1 MLGAR
6 YLGVFHLMTHGP
18 PSLVSTQRLARA
30 TETSNNEETS
40 YGSEANVE
48 GKRRSEGHNGHG
60 RADRCDRAGD
70 GGVVV
75 TRDFGSSSA
84 TVKSPVHAAPNT
96 VLRQDNP
103 AHSSVEPAPGTAL
116 RQDDPA
122 ASKDAAAPADSQ
134 RGHRG
139 GIQSI

>member
-1 MLGAR
+1 MEAR
-6 YLGVFHLMTHGP
+6 QTLKGNAVPKAITVMVGLSAAIG
-18 PSLVSTQRLARA
+18 LAMA
-30 TETSNNEETS
+30 AS
-40 YGSEANVE
+40 
-48 GKRRSEGHNGHG
+48 
-60 RADRCDRAGD
+60 
-70 GGVVV
+70 VV

-103 AHSSVEPAPGTAL
+103 AHSSVEPAPGTVL
-116 RQDDPA
+116 RQNDPA